1 MKRHSQIQKF
11 ISVLMIFLLLIQLTG
26 CVSYRLIPN
35 SDLPDYSKHNH
46 VIHSQNSKYPLEN
59 VVVSKG
65 LLSGRVNFSNWDK
78 RNSINVY
85 PLSDS
90 LIKIDT
96 GNILSLP
103 LDGIAKVKVPK
114 DYLPKVYVQNGPMHK
129 NKSKVKEPIGKTLS
143 TTLYTS
149 AGFIVVGSISMYY
162 FKHHGYR

>member
-1 MKRHSQIQKF
+1 MKGYSQLQKF

-35 SDLPDYSKHNH
+35 SDLPDYSKHYH
-46 VIHSQNSKYPLEN
+46 VIHSQNSKYPLDN
-59 VVVSKG
+59 VVISQG
-65 LLSGRVNFSNWDK
+65 LLSGRVNFSQSDK

-90 LIKIDT
+90 VIKIDT

-114 DYLPKVYVQNGPMHK
+114 DYVPKVYIQNGPARK

-143 TTLYTS
+143 TALYTV
-149 AGFIVVGSISMYY
+149 AGFIVVGSISLYY

>member
-1 MKRHSQIQKF
+1 M
-11 ISVLMIFLLLIQLTG
+11 MIFLLLIQLMG

-35 SDLPDYSKHNH
+35 SDLPDYGKHYH

-59 VVVSKG
+59 VVVSEG
-65 LLSGRVNFSNWDK
+65 LLSGKINFSQSDK
-78 RNSINVY
+78 RHSINVY
-85 PLSDS
+85 LLSDS
-90 LIKIDT
+90 VIKIDK

-114 DYLPKVYVQNGPMHK
+114 NYVPKVYVQNGLVHK

-143 TTLYTS
+143 TALYTI
-149 AGFIVVGSISMYY
+149 AGFIVVGSISLYY